1 MCYSRILLLTA
12 LLFSFSSSAQD
23 VTGKWS
29 GTMTMELWW
38 EGITG
43 PWHKKFDMTVQDNV
57 VTGSMSGEG
66 KLIIDGKELGHGN
79 CFGEGTGEL
88 WRVAFNADGTY
99 DIEITSHPYTCHSV
113 SQLENNGQPVTT
125 TDNHDDLLAHNQ
137 PIPRDRTVLKG
148 TIDTSG
154 ESPGLGKFHRY
165 VSWFL
170 TTKPLDVKLIVS
182 PVKYDTWLPEPGLDQ
197 EVFGSTMI
205 VNLKIQNR
213 DGTV

>member
-1 MCYSRILLLTA
+1 MCIRDS
-12 LLFSFSSSAQD
+12 
-23 VTGKWS
+23 
-29 GTMTMELWW
+29 
-38 EGITG
+38 
-43 PWHKKFDMTVQDNV
+43 
-57 VTGSMSGEG
+57 
-66 KLIIDGKELGHGN
+66 
-79 CFGEGTGEL
+79 
-88 WRVAFNADGTY
+88 
-99 DIEITSHPYTCHSV
+99 PYTCHSV

-213 DGTV
+213 DGTVPIIKAGSFELTLLNTSEEPGITLNMPKLNAGTKPDIKFI